1 MCTVTGFSADSGQTH
16 LAHQRVHNRRGY
28 VYFSQSLEQGCISLS
43 LRPSP
48 CSTENWKHPSLGPR
62 LPAALR
68 CASRSQA
75 GPCITGFSPWSPA
88 SLTPRGHS
96 SYHSQTAP
104 HSPLAQ
110 TPPGP
115 QGQRPHT
122 LPWPHQCPSSP
133 DRTFITGPLQ
143 SEHLAVDCFTFVFL
157 FLCILGS
164 CVIRTICLF
173 FCMPFVPV
181 FSSAQY

>member
-1 MCTVTGFSADSGQTH
+1 MWVRLLFPVPRARMHFPESA
-16 LAHQRVHNRRGY
+16 A
-28 VYFSQSLEQGCISLS
+28 LS
-43 LRPSP
+43 LQYRELE
-48 CSTENWKHPSLGPR
+48 TPSLGPQ
-62 LPAALR
+62 LPAALH

-88 SLTPRGHS
+88 SFTPRGHS
-96 SYHSQTAP
+96 SYHSRTAP

-164 CVIRTICLF
+164 CVIRTVYSSVCLL
-173 FCMPFVPV
+173 CQY
-181 FSSAQY
+181 SAVLSTD